1 MSSAIGIVIILA
13 LLAVAVLVFVKI
25 FKNTDLLKHTESEA
39 FNTDR
44 DTLILLKDLILAAE
58 AKVNAASIN
67 GVGEQVKAVR
77 VADTNILCISQKI
90 HESLTKLP

>member
-1 MSSAIGIVIILA
+1 MMFI
-13 LLAVAVLVFVKI
+13 VKI
-25 FKNTDLLKHTESEA
+25 FKNTDLLKCTESEA
-39 FNTDR
+39 FNTNR

-58 AKVNAASIN
+58 AKVNADSIN
-67 GVGEQVKAVR
+67 GIGEQVKAVR